1 VRINPNKQL
10 LRYALSAILAA
21 GISLTAAIAQD
32 QAGPVRIGGNVAAAN
47 RVSWVNP
54 VYPPDAKQNRIQ
66 GTVRLE
72 ILIEKDGHVSNV
84 TIVTGPP
91 ELTQSASDAVSQWLY
106 KPTLLNGNP
115 VTVLTTVDV
124 NYTFSQ

>member
-1 VRINPNKQL
+1 MQTNAGRQL
-10 LRYALSAILAA
+10 YRYALSAILAA
-21 GISLTAAIAQD
+21 GFSLAGALAQE
-32 QAGPVRIGGNVAAAN
+32 GPVRIGGNVAAAN

-72 ILIEKDGHVSNV
+72 VLIDKDGHVLNV
-84 TIVTGPP
+84 TPVTGPA
-91 ELTQSASDAVSQWLY
+91 ELTQSAADAVLQWLY
-106 KPTLLNGNP
+106 KPVLLNGNP

-124 NYTFSQ
+124 NYTLSQ